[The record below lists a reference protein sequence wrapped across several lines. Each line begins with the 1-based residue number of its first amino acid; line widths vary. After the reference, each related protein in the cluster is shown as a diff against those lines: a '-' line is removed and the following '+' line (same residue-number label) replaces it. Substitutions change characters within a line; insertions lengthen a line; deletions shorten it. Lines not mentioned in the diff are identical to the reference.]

1 MGEADHIAPLP
12 NKLILGSYVRELI
25 PPNVGTGPH
34 RKNVQ
39 AVTLAVWTTTACLG
53 TGIFYQPWFVIG
65 SNYRAAALGLV
76 FPGAGYLA
84 SANPLG
90 YILLVLTLAAIPPAL
105 FAVSYAPLTM
115 PFPAVAC

>member
-1 MGEADHIAPLP
+1 M
-12 NKLILGSYVRELI
+12 I

-39 AVTLAVWTTTACLG
+39 AVTLTVWIATACLG
-53 TGIFYQPWFVIG
+53 TVLFYQPWFNIG
-65 SNYRAAALGLV
+65 PNYRAAALGLV

-105 FAVSYAPLTM
+105 FAVSYTPFNM
-115 PFPAVAC
+115 PFLAVIC